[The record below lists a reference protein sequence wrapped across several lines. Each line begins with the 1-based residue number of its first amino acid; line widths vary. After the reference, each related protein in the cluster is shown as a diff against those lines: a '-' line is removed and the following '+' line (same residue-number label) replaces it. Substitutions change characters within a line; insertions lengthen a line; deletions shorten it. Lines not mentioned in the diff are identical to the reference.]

1 MHSSVLGFPGGSAG
15 KESTCSAGDLGS
27 VPGLG
32 RSPGEGKG
40 YPLQYSDL
48 EYYIAIYHWLCSLW
62 GHKESDTTQRLSLS
76 LFTII
81 ELFLLCILLI
91 SQSFNTKFQT
101 SGYDHFRCSGSSVQ
115 EILQARILEWV
126 AISYSSESSQ
136 PRDQSLASPVLAS
149 RLFTTS
155 ATWEALI
162 ILDFFKSLGIRL

>member
-101 SGYDHFRCSGSSVQ
+101 SGYDHFRCSGSSVHG
-115 EILQARILEWV
+115 ILQARIPEWLAMPFFRDLPNPGIEPRSHALQV
-126 AISYSSESSQ
+126 DSLPSE
-136 PRDQSLASPVLAS
+136 PPG
-149 RLFTTS
+149 
-155 ATWEALI
+155 
-162 ILDFFKSLGIRL
+162 KP